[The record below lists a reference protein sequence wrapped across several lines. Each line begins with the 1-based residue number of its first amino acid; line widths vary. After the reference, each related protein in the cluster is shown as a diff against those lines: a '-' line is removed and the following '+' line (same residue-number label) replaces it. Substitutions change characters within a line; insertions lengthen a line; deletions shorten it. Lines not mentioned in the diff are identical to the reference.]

1 MSEEELGRILKALA
15 DPNRRRILELLA
27 EQEATC
33 SMNPAGGVNCAM
45 VTEQMTVS
53 QPTVSHHMKELAA
66 AGLITMTSHGNAAL
80 LSLRRD
86 TLDALFAA
94 LGERFHLEKK

>member
-1 MSEEELGRILKALA
+1 VLKALA

-33 SMNPAGGVNCAM
+33 NLNPSGGVNCSM
-45 VTEQMTVS
+45 VTEQMTIS

-66 AGLITMTSHGNAAL
+66 VNLITMTTHGNAAL
-80 LSLRRD
+80 LALRRD
-86 TLDALFAA
+86 TFAALFAA
-94 LGERFHLEKK
+94 LSERFLLEKE

>member
-1 MSEEELGRILKALA
+1 MNDEELGRVLKALA

-27 EQEATC
+27 QAESTC
-33 SMNPAGGVNCAM
+33 ETGINCTRI
-45 VTEQMTVS
+45 TEQLTVS

-66 AGLITMTSHGNAAL
+66 TNLITMTPSGTASV

-86 TLDALFAA
+86 TLRNLFDV
-94 LGERFHLEKK
+94 LRERFRLCEK

>member
-1 MSEEELGRILKALA
+1 MNDEELGRVLKALG

-27 EQEATC
+27 EAEATC
-33 SMNPAGGVNCAM
+33 DAGINCSRI
-45 VTEQMTVS
+45 TGQLTVS

-66 AGLITMTSHGNAAL
+66 ANLITMTPNGTAAI

-86 TLDALFAA
+86 TLENLFDALR
-94 LGERFHLEKK
+94 ERFHLSAK